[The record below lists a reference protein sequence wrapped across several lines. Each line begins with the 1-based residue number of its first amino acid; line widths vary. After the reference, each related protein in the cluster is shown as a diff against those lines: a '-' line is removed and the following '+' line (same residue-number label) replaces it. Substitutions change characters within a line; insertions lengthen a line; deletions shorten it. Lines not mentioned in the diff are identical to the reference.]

1 MHTIWVRLN
10 AVVFFGLTVL
20 LGLSV
25 LTALSTFSHQ
35 GKRFDRGMLKEQLSP
50 AIASNLSLLHET
62 RNKLANIAIFVD
74 ICRVPGCQKAFSKQ
88 ISDFPTV

>member
-25 LTALSTFSHQ
+25 LTALSTFFHQ
-35 GKRFDRGMLKEQLSP
+35 GKKFGRGMTREQLSCYNR
-50 AIASNLSLLHET
+50 NLPLLHDTTNE
-62 RNKLANIAIFVD
+62 LANTALFVHV
-74 ICRVPGCQKAFSKQ
+74 CRVPGCQKAFSKQ
-88 ISDFPTV
+88 ISDFPKV